1 MRHRKSGRK
10 LNRNSAHRKALFKN
24 LAIALIEQEIIKTTL
39 PKAKELRKF
48 IEPLITRAKEDSVA
62 NRRHAFNKLRSDSAV
77 AKLFSE
83 VAVNSKDR
91 NGGYTR
97 IIKAG
102 FRALKPALIILVYP
116 PFRSFEFTATS
127 LKSFATALSDLNLLK
142 ACLLLATESSFALVI
157 RGSMNFLSSFAFG
170 SVVLIIS
177 CSIKAIARFLN
188 KAFLWAEFLLSFL
201 PDFLCLIFYPTGGQF
216 STFIPRDNS
225 FDAKTSLISF
235 NDFFPKFGVLSKSNS
250 DL

>member
-102 FRALKPALIILVYP
+102 FRYGDNAPMAVIEFVDRDVEAKRIDKKKKDPAKEQKKE
-116 PFRSFEFTATS
+116 SSKE
-127 LKSFATALSDLNLLK
+127 ATA
-142 ACLLLATESSFALVI
+142 
-157 RGSMNFLSSFAFG
+157 
-170 SVVLIIS
+170 
-177 CSIKAIARFLN
+177 
-188 KAFLWAEFLLSFL
+188 
-201 PDFLCLIFYPTGGQF
+201 
-216 STFIPRDNS
+216 
-225 FDAKTSLISF
+225 
-235 NDFFPKFGVLSKSNS
+235 
-250 DL
+250 